1 MTENNGSET
10 LCKRVQVGVGC
21 AGGGNWLMD
30 PDEPQEQVAEYE
42 PPRITEVG
50 EFGEVAKGQYSR
62 NRSDDG
68 DAGGYFPG

>member
-1 MTENNGSET
+1 
-10 LCKRVQVGVGC
+10 
-21 AGGGNWLMD
+21 MD